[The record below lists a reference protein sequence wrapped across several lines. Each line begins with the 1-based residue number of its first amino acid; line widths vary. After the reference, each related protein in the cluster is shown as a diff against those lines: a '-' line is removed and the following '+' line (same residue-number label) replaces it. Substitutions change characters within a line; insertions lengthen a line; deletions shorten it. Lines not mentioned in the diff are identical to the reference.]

1 MQITNKY
8 LTSEIANY
16 GRNKKFRHLS
26 IFTDRDFVFF
36 TTLMIWQNVNN
47 YISWFRNL
55 KLISDSDQWT
65 LTSEE
70 IVSNDVINFRFWS
83 LIWSESEYRLFL
95 HVGLFPS
102 KPVII
107 KSLEHPII
115 RRNVNS
121 GFLFAPRNRF
131 IGKKAWRH
139 PDWDLYTLDSTLMR
153 RDLRNRVLLVTETG
167 SRFWRNW

>member
-1 MQITNKY
+1 MNNYFSSTEKVQITNKY
-8 LTSEIANY
+8 LTLEIANF
-16 GRNKKFRHLS
+16 GRNKKLRHLS
-26 IFTDRDFVFF
+26 IFTDRVFVFF
-36 TTLMIWQNVNN
+36 RTLMIWQNVNN

-65 LTSEE
+65 WTGEE

-107 KSLEHPII
+107 MSLEDPII
-115 RRNVNS
+115 RSNVNS
-121 GFLFAPRNRF
+121 GFLFA
-131 IGKKAWRH
+131 
-139 PDWDLYTLDSTLMR
+139 R
-153 RDLRNRVLLVTETG
+153 RDRYIGTISLTT
-167 SRFWRNW
+167 SRPG